1 MLSMTGFGQGEAGL
15 SHGKARV
22 ELRAVNHRFLDLRVR
37 APRLPSTAQFAV
49 EQVLKQRLV
58 RGHIEALVSLHGTA
72 IDAPALDRERARSAW
87 AELQALRDEIDP
99 AATLPLSLL
108 SMVPDLFVAHPAF
121 DEAALQL
128 ALTQATETACEE
140 LHRMRLIEGKAL
152 QAALLSIL
160 TEFQDV
166 LQLLDAGQ
174 GNALEQ
180 ARRRLAERID
190 ALLGPLSGNADR
202 GRLEQ
207 EVAFMAQRID
217 IAEEIARI
225 FSHITQLTQIIT
237 PGIEP
242 AGKRADF
249 LLQELG
255 REVNT
260 VGSKLQDASLAKHVI
275 TLKSLVERMREQVQN
290 VL

>member
-1 MLSMTGFGQGEAGL
+1 
-15 SHGKARV
+15 
-22 ELRAVNHRFLDLRVR
+22 
-37 APRLPSTAQFAV
+37 
-49 EQVLKQRLV
+49 
-58 RGHIEALVSLHGTA
+58 
-72 IDAPALDRERARSAW
+72 
-87 AELQALRDEIDP
+87 
-99 AATLPLSLL
+99 
-108 SMVPDLFVAHPAF
+108 
-121 DEAALQL
+121 
-128 ALTQATETACEE
+128 
-140 LHRMRLIEGKAL
+140 
-152 QAALLSIL
+152 
-160 TEFQDV
+160 
-166 LQLLDAGQ
+166 
-174 GNALEQ
+174 
-180 ARRRLAERID
+180 
-190 ALLGPLSGNADR
+190 
-202 GRLEQ
+202 
-207 EVAFMAQRID
+207 MAQRID